1 MHGTD
6 AGGIGAER
14 VHIEISTRHG
24 TLTAEHQGYLREKAE
39 KLTHYF
45 DRLMQ
50 IEVHAEHVKHGW
62 QVEIL
67 ATAEHKHDFVAKEE
81 GPTPEK
87 AMDACIHKVEQQVR
101 RYKERVQH
109 HHGAVPQGGTS
120 ATLPPLPE
128 PPDAS

>member
-1 MHGTD
+1 M
-6 AGGIGAER
+6 
-14 VHIEISTRHG
+14 HIEISTRHG
-24 TLTAEHQGYLREKAE
+24 TLTAEHQTYLREKAE

-50 IEVHAEHVKHGW
+50 IEVHAEHIKHGW

-67 ATAEHKHDFVAKEE
+67 ATAEHKHDFVAKED
-81 GPTPEK
+81 GPTPER

-109 HHGAVPQGGTS
+109 HHGATPQGGTS

-128 PPDAS
+128 PPDPS